1 MTHITDSDCSIMGQ
15 AKSLALPFAS
25 SDVETSG
32 IRTTRAEFARMMD
45 CSRQAVTDWVK
56 SGRITVGADGRF
68 DPRHAVRSLLATG
81 DPAKIRA
88 RILAPLVSEMDA
100 LRRKN
105 FQLEH
110 DLAAAQE
117 NAEFQEGAAHELL
130 EIIQALKANLT
141 VTWPSLRA
149 ADPDLAIAAIERW
162 IESAETIGGDPGL
175 LILQYL
181 PSAARDECVK
191 GNGGV
196 SFRESAVA
204 ADADQSA

>member
-1 MTHITDSDCSIMGQ
+1 MRPSDLPGIGAISSGGDD
-15 AKSLALPFAS
+15 LRGPAL
-25 SDVETSG
+25 
-32 IRTTRAEFARMMD
+32 M
-45 CSRQAVTDWVK
+45 
-56 SGRITVGADGRF
+56 
-68 DPRHAVRSLLATG
+68 
-81 DPAKIRA
+81 
-88 RILAPLVSEMDA
+88 LAPLVSEMDA

-117 NAEFQEGAAHELL
+117 NAQFQEVAAHELL
-130 EIIQALKANLT
+130 EIIQSLKANLI
-141 VTWPSLRA
+141 VTWPSHRA

-181 PSAARDECVK
+181 PAAARDECVK
-191 GNGGV
+191 GKGGV
-196 SFRESAVA
+196 SFRKSAVA